1 MKTLRKISLLTF
13 VLAFFSF
20 VSVHA
25 QTSAT
30 STKAPSKTSTIQIK
44 TSGECDMCK
53 KKIEGEIGKMAGVKK
68 AELDV
73 ATHVLTVEY
82 NPKKVSPDK
91 IRKAI
96 SDIGYDADDVK
107 ANNRAQKEL
116 PQCCQPKAKA
126 DTAK

>member
-1 MKTLRKISLLTF
+1 MKTLRKLSLLTF
-13 VLAFFSF
+13 VLAMFSF

-25 QTSAT
+25 QEKAKPAK
-30 STKAPSKTSTIQIK
+30 STTIQIK
-44 TSGECDMCK
+44 TTGECDMCK

-96 SDIGYDADDVK
+96 SEIGYDADDVK

-116 PQCCQPKAKA
+116 PQCCQPKPKA

>member
-1 MKTLRKISLLTF
+1 MKTLCKISLLTF

-20 VSVHA
+20 AGVNA
-25 QTSAT
+25 Q
-30 STKAPSKTSTIQIK
+30 TKAPAKSTTIQIK

-96 SDIGYDADDVK
+96 SNIGYDADDVK